1 MIKVINPDVLYK
13 SMINSPNPPYDKI
26 IEFIKKEAESYIS
39 LKGVIDGCDSEKEF
53 TKQFDYMIKLTNDI
67 RSDTLDL
74 LIDNYHIY
82 QLKKRRFCNRIRT
95 YIKR

>member
-13 SMINSPNPPYDKI
+13 SMINNPNPPYDKI

-53 TKQFDYMIKLTNDI
+53 AKQFDYMIKLTNDI

-74 LIDNYHIY
+74 LIDSYHIY